1 MTLPRPPG
9 RKTVRKKL
17 TRVRISREP
26 QPPVTIT
33 LALTSGAAPEP
44 APTEAAPTEGDAKHT
59 DEAGTG
65 VLPPSPTGS
74 ANCEPHGDHWHCD
87 AEAAETSGAEEEDE
101 DEAPETTK
109 TRKVSTT
116 TRDSDDVAV
125 KTDVPGSAGRVAMG
139 ALLPLAGAVAAF
151 AL

>member
-1 MTLPRPPG
+1 MKAALFIFSTL
-9 RKTVRKKL
+9 
-17 TRVRISREP
+17 
-26 QPPVTIT
+26 
-33 LALTSGAAPEP
+33 LAGALAQEAPAQDPADSAPDVVVGAAPEP
-44 APTEAAPTEGDAKHT
+44 APTEAAHTEGEAEHT

-65 VLPPSPTGS
+65 VLPLSYR
-74 ANCEPHGDHWHCD
+74 
-87 AEAAETSGAEEEDE
+87 TSGAENEDE

-109 TRKVSTT
+109 TRRVSTT

-139 ALLPLAGAVAAF
+139 ALLPIAGAVAAF